1 MDTETRE
8 RLDAPQVREISSLN
22 AADLDVE
29 ELESRLEMAA
39 AVPSAAST
47 LPNTRQTDSCD
58 RRARRRR
65 RVPPSSSQLVRL

>member
-1 MDTETRE
+1 MNARERLETRE

-39 AVPSAAST
+39 AVPNADCWA
-47 LPNTRQTDSCD
+47 NACGINF
-58 RRARRRR
+58 A
-65 RVPPSSSQLVRL
+65 